1 MKSWWHSLE
10 LTTVSQNG
18 SLICHPKH
26 PALVAAGT
34 ARRRAILAMEAHL
47 KGISW
52 DRWRAPSHRC
62 SSPAPGRCSPS
73 GHPAPARA
81 SARRHLPLPAALRA
95 AKPSATARAGHS
107 CAVRGKGLIS
117 PLNAFPTARRWG
129 RAHARCHGCRRS
141 TQKVAGEGR
150 GEGAEPPAGAEC
162 PPGAALRARR
172 QLLSPRRLSRPPAA
186 YGWRRGRDGGK
197 A

>member
-1 MKSWWHSLE
+1 MAQPRTNRRLTKWVINLPSQAPRVGCSANGAQKSHSPH
-10 LTTVSQNG
+10 G
-18 SLICHPKH
+18 SPSE
-26 PALVAAGT
+26 
-34 ARRRAILAMEAHL
+34 RHL
-47 KGISW
+47 W

-95 AKPSATARAGHS
+95 ATPSATARAGHS

-162 PPGAALRARR
+162 PPGAALRARW